1 MRFQRRI
8 LGIAT
13 LSMMVGVPALTT
25 GCAAEGGDDDVA
37 ASEGAVNAADPARL
51 LSASFDQWK
60 QRFAAQVDAWRLI
73 EPRLEAGRLPVP
85 NDRDGSLGIDYVYLP
100 AKSRPTNLVVM
111 SSGIH
116 GVEAPAGVVFQD
128 VLLGECASANA
139 IDRDETA
146 ILVLHVL
153 NPYGA
158 KHGRRFNGNNV
169 DLNRNFFDAPSNQG
183 AAFAGNRIVNQE
195 YRDVRHLLEG
205 GRISIVDILASWLR
219 HGSAKMT
226 KALSG
231 QYEFADG
238 IYFGGKEVQREAV
251 ALQELLVRLVEPAK
265 NVAVLDVHTGLGKEG
280 INQIMT
286 NPVGGAASAEV
297 KAAYEREKAMLATMF
312 PADDCHG
319 LCEVQLGAE
328 PDTSREEAG
337 AAHTFLT
344 TGDYTQWFHE
354 RFAEKRKAGT
364 LVSVTSE
371 IGTTSARAVLEG
383 LVDENYC
390 FHDREAPA
398 CGEAQ
403 YQKDVKRLR
412 TLFNS
417 DDAKWRAQVVRAAR
431 QMCTAVGRFSRAR

>member
-1 MRFQRRI
+1 MSHSRRVFGI
-8 LGIAT
+8 TAVLGLFLA
-13 LSMMVGVPALTT
+13 GP
-25 GCAAEGGDDDVA
+25 GCATESEEETAEGEGELRADDPT
-37 ASEGAVNAADPARL
+37 GL

-60 QRFAAQVDAWRLI
+60 QRFAMRVDAWKAI
-73 EPRLEAGRLPVP
+73 EPKLEAGRLPVP
-85 NDRDGSLGIDYVYLP
+85 NARDASLGIDYVYIP
-100 AKSRPTNLVVM
+100 AKSRPRNLVVM

-128 VLLGECASANA
+128 VLLGDCNA
-139 IDRDETA
+139 IDRDDTA
-146 ILVLHVL
+146 ILVLHVV

-158 KHGRRFNGNNV
+158 KYGRRFNGSNV
-169 DLNRNFFDAPSNQG
+169 DLNRNFFDAATNQG
-183 AAFAGNRIVNQE
+183 DAFAGNRIVNQE

-205 GRISIVDILASWLR
+205 GRISIVDILASWVR

-231 QYEFADG
+231 QYEFGDG
-238 IYFGGKEVQREAV
+238 VYFGGKDVQPEAV
-251 ALQELLVRLVEPAK
+251 ALQELLARFVEPST

-286 NPVGGAASAEV
+286 NPVGAGASADV
-297 KAAYEREKAMLATMF
+297 KAAYEREKALLAQMF
-312 PADDCHG
+312 PASECNG

-328 PDTSREEAG
+328 PDTSGEEG
-337 AAHTFLT
+337 GSTHTFLT

-354 RFAEKRKAGT
+354 RFANKRTAGT
-364 LVSVTSE
+364 FVSVTSE

-390 FHDREAPA
+390 FHDRSASS

-412 TLFNS
+412 GLFNS
-417 DDAKWRAQVVRAAR
+417 DDRKWRSQVVKSAR
-431 QMCTAVGRFSRAR
+431 QMCTAVGRFSRMR

>member
-1 MRFQRRI
+1 MRYPKRI
-8 LGIAT
+8 LGIAAV
-13 LSMMVGVPALTT
+13 LGLVAAPLGTT
-25 GCAAEGGDDDVA
+25 GCAAESEDEVT
-37 ASEGAVNAADPARL
+37 EGADEIRADDPATL

-60 QRFAAQVDAWRLI
+60 QRFAARVDAWKAI
-73 EPRLEAGRLPVP
+73 EPRTEVGRLPIA
-85 NDRDGSLGIDYVYLP
+85 NGTDASLGIDYVYIP
-100 AKSRPTNLVVM
+100 AKSRPRNLVVM

-128 VLLGECASANA
+128 VLLGECATGNA

-158 KHGRRFNGNNV
+158 KYGRRFNGSNV
-169 DLNRNFFDAPSNQG
+169 DLNRNFFDAPTNQG

-205 GRISIVDILASWLR
+205 GRISIVDILASWVR

-231 QYEFADG
+231 QYEFPDG

-251 ALQELLVRLVEPAK
+251 VLQELLTRLVEPST

-286 NPVGGAASAEV
+286 NPVGASASAET
-297 KAAYEREKAMLATMF
+297 KAAYDREKAMLAAMF
-312 PADDCHG
+312 PASECNG

-328 PDTSREEAG
+328 PDTSGEEGG
-337 AAHTFLT
+337 ASHTFLT

-354 RFAEKRKAGT
+354 RFADKRKAGT
-364 LVSVTSE
+364 FVSVTSE

-390 FHDREAPA
+390 FHQRTSSS
-398 CGEAQ
+398 CGEDQ

-412 TLFNS
+412 GLFNS
-417 DDAKWRAQVVRAAR
+417 DDKNWKGQVVKAAR
-431 QMCTAVGRFSRAR
+431 QMCTAVGRFSRTR

>member
-1 MRFQRRI
+1 MRHVHRTI
-8 LGIAT
+8 GIAAV
-13 LSMMVGVPALTT
+13 LGLFVVSPGAT
-25 GCAAEGGDDDVA
+25 GCAAERAEEAEEGEGELRADDPSA
-37 ASEGAVNAADPARL
+37 L

-60 QRFAAQVDAWRLI
+60 QRFATRVDGWKAI
-73 EPRLEAGRLPVP
+73 EPGLEAGRLPVP
-85 NDRDGSLGIDYVYLP
+85 NARDASLGIDYVYIP
-100 AKSRPTNLVVM
+100 AKSRPRNLVVM

-128 VLLGECASANA
+128 VLLGECAA

-158 KHGRRFNGNNV
+158 KYGRRFNGSNV
-169 DLNRNFFDAPSNQG
+169 DLNRNFFDAPTNQG
-183 AAFAGNRIVNQE
+183 DAFAGNRIVNQE

-205 GRISIVDILASWLR
+205 GRISIVDILASWVR
-219 HGSAKMT
+219 HGSMKMT

-238 IYFGGKEVQREAV
+238 LYFGGKEVQPEAV
-251 ALQELLVRLVEPAK
+251 ALQELLARLVEPAT
-265 NVAVLDVHTGLGKEG
+265 NVAVVDVHTGLGKEG

-286 NPVGGAASAEV
+286 NPVGAGASAEV
-297 KAAYEREKAMLATMF
+297 KMAYEREKALLATMF
-312 PADDCHG
+312 PASECNG

-328 PDTSREEAG
+328 PDTSGEEG
-337 AAHTFLT
+337 GSTHTFLT

-354 RFAEKRKAGT
+354 RFAKKRTGGT
-364 LVSVTSE
+364 FVSVTSE

-390 FHDREAPA
+390 FHNRNAPS
-398 CGEAQ
+398 CGEDQ
-403 YQKDVKRLR
+403 YQRDVNRLR
-412 TLFNS
+412 GLFNAG
-417 DDAKWRAQVVRAAR
+417 DKTWKGQVVKAAR
-431 QMCTAVGRFSRAR
+431 QMCTAVGRFSRMR